1 MSIAEIIGV
10 VGAAIATVILVGSAA
25 ALIRGS
31 YNKAKI
37 EDQRQEIADQDRE
50 IEKLKQDK
58 IDLRQEVTDERTL
71 RIASEAREEALTT
84 KVEVL
89 SELATQRAQT
99 EAVQTLL
106 EEHHSEAME
115 AWTAIA
121 RKLAEL
127 VEGS

>member
-10 VGAAIATVILVGSAA
+10 VGAGIACVILVGSAA
-25 ALIRGS
+25 ALLRGS

-58 IDLRQEVTDERTL
+58 VELAQELTDERALKT
-71 RIASEAREEALTT
+71 ASEARESALQT

-99 EAVQTLL
+99 EAVMGLL
-106 EEHHSEAME
+106 EEHHTEAMD
-115 AWTAIA
+115 AWTTIA
-121 RKLAEL
+121 VKLQTLLEK
-127 VEGS
+127 